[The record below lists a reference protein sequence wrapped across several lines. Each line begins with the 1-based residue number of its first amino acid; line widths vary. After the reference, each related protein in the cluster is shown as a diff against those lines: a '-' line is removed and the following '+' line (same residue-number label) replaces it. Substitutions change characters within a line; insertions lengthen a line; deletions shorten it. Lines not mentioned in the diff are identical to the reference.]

1 MSAEKSAQFE
11 IEEILSEALEY
22 GQTGDFKKALSLAQK
37 AFAMAADGAHEDAF
51 CDAGIQCAMALGW
64 LGCSEE
70 AIEYVQ
76 RILQRVVKR
85 GDHVREARARAV
97 YANVLIEMGLDSE
110 SYQEASRAI
119 SMATSPEQADVL
131 LKAMDLQAIA
141 MIFADNFDAAS
152 NMLDEA
158 LMIAD
163 RYDMKRIYAT
173 LKMHQGLLSTRI
185 GEIRLEQGDK
195 EAHRRYLEKGSAQTE
210 QAIALAK
217 ASGNRRIEM
226 VGAANLAEFM
236 AEFGRFEEA
245 EKWIEH
251 WYSLEEI
258 ATPGNWVHLH
268 YTVSDFELKRGN
280 VDAALE
286 AGKQAIEVAKGI
298 SSADNYANAVRRLGN
313 AYEAA
318 GDYKSALE
326 MQKKFHNE
334 FRKRSVEKGHWQGK
348 VDELNREMERVKN
361 LLQSASSDMARLKE
375 EALTDPLTGLANR
388 RAFDQHMEVLQTRSK
403 TKYAIAVLDLDHFKA
418 VNDAFS
424 HVLGDE
430 VLRKVAQRLTE
441 CCRGTDLICRIGGEE
456 FALILNGSTPSQIY
470 NVCERLRA
478 SIEQFDWS
486 GLAQGLEMTASIGVA
501 HFEKGMTPAEVFAK
515 ADNRLFYA
523 KAKGRNRVVT
533 SISSMEREEGVLAL
547 VN

>member
-1 MSAEKSAQFE
+1 MSAQQTTQLE
-11 IEEILSEALEY
+11 IDKILANALEY
-22 GQTGDFKKALSLAQK
+22 GQIGDFKNALELAQQ

-51 CDAGIQCAMALGW
+51 CDAGIQCSMALGW
-64 LGCSEE
+64 LGRSEE

-85 GDHVREARARAV
+85 GDQVREARVRAV

-163 RYDMKRIYAT
+163 QHDLKRVYAT
-173 LKMHQGLLSTRI
+173 LMMHLGLLNTRI
-185 GEIRLEQGDK
+185 GESKLEHGDEK
-195 EAHRRYLEKGSAQTE
+195 AHRRYLEKGSAQTE
-210 QAIALAK
+210 HAIELAK
-217 ASGNRRIEM
+217 ACGNKRVEM

-236 AEFGRFEEA
+236 AEFGRFDEG
-245 EKWIEH
+245 EKWIKH

-286 AGKQAIEVAKGI
+286 AGKRAIEVAKGI

-318 GDYKSALE
+318 GDYKSALD

-334 FRKRSVEKGHWQGK
+334 FRKRSVEKGHWQSK
-348 VDELNREMERVKN
+348 VDELNREMERVQN
-361 LLQSASSDMARLKE
+361 LLQNASSDMERLKE
-375 EALTDPLTGLANR
+375 EAMTDPLTGLANR
-388 RAFDQHMEVLQTRSK
+388 RAFDQHMSMLAERQNA
-403 TKYAIAVLDLDHFKA
+403 KYAIAVLDLDHFKA

-430 VLRKVAQRLTE
+430 VLRNVAQCLIKG
-441 CCRGTDLICRIGGEE
+441 CRGTDLICRIGGEE
-456 FALILNGSTPSQIY
+456 FALILNGSSPTQIY
-470 NVCERLRA
+470 NVCERLRG
-478 SIEQFDWS
+478 SIEQFDWVS
-486 GLAQGLEMTASIGVA
+486 LAQGLEMSASIGVA
-501 HFEKGMTPAEVFAK
+501 HAEAGLTPAEVFAK

-533 SISSMEREEGVLAL
+533 SISALEQDAHVLK
-547 VN
+547 VVG

>member
-1 MSAEKSAQFE
+1 MSAETTTQAE
-11 IEEILSEALEY
+11 IEKILEEALEY
-22 GQTGDFKKALSLAQK
+22 GQTGDFKNALRLAQQ

-51 CDAGIQCAMALGW
+51 CDAGIQCSMALGW
-64 LGCSEE
+64 LGRSEE

-85 GDHVREARARAV
+85 GDQVREARARAV

-119 SMATSPEQADVL
+119 SMATSPDQADVL

-141 MIFADNFDAAS
+141 MIFADNFDAAAK
-152 NMLDEA
+152 MLDEA
-158 LMIAD
+158 MMIAD
-163 RYDMKRIYAT
+163 RYDLKRVYAT
-173 LKMHQGLLSTRI
+173 LMMHLGLLNTRI
-185 GEIRLEQGDK
+185 GEAKLEQGDK
-195 EAHRRYLEKGSAQTE
+195 EAHRAYMQKGSEQTE
-210 QAIALAK
+210 HAIELAK
-217 ASGNRRIEM
+217 QFGNKRVEM

-236 AEFGRFEEA
+236 AEFGRFEEG

-280 VDAALE
+280 VEAALE
-286 AGKQAIEVAKGI
+286 AGKRAIEVAKDI

-361 LLQSASSDMARLKE
+361 LLQDASSNMERLKE

-388 RAFDQHMEVLQTRSK
+388 RAFDQHMEMLKNQPN
-403 TKYAIAVLDLDHFKA
+403 TKYAIAVVDLDHFKA

-424 HVLGDE
+424 HVLGDD
-430 VLRKVAQRLTE
+430 VLRQVAKCLVNG
-441 CCRGTDLICRIGGEE
+441 CRATDLICRIGGEE
-456 FALILNGSTPSQIY
+456 FALILNGSTPAQIY
-470 NVCERLRA
+470 NVCERLRG
-478 SIEQFDWS
+478 SIEQFEWS
-486 GLAQGLEMTASIGVA
+486 SLAQGLEMTASIGVA
-501 HFEKGMTPAEVFAK
+501 HATAGLTPAEVFAK

-533 SISSMEREEGVLAL
+533 SISAMERSKQTLKIVS
-547 VN
+547 